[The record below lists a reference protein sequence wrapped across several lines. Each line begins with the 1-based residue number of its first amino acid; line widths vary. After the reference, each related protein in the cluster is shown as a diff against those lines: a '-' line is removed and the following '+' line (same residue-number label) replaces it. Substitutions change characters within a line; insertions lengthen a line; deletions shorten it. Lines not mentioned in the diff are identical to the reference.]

1 MPRKIDP
8 HWGEDGFGDVEP
20 VSLTADEAGELAAV
34 LEYAADSPQ
43 VSDIRSAVQYIG
55 TSYRNWRRRGAA
67 AFTRAEAR
75 KALEEI
81 LRTDRIDYAALTS
94 LNGRAFQCVHDSL
107 LVMTTAPVS
116 RGDTVIAALM
126 EYRLDEKVVRD
137 AVHTA
142 IERLKASK
150 GPDRE
155 GDIAWA
161 VAELCRLYEDL
172 KGRAATHSNKGELLA
187 YQSGPRSPAGRFV
200 KGCIKLI
207 DPRIRETQIS
217 RAMRLCIESRKKGR
231 D

>member
-8 HWGEDGFGDVEP
+8 HRGDDGFGDVEP
-20 VSLTADEAGELAAV
+20 VSLTADQAGKLAAI
-34 LEYAADSPQ
+34 LEFAPDSPQ
-43 VSDIRSAVQYIG
+43 ASDIHFAVRDIG
-55 TSYRNWRRRGAA
+55 TIYRNWRRRGAA
-67 AFTRAEAR
+67 AFTRGEAR

-126 EYRLDEKVVRD
+126 KDRLDEKVLRD
-137 AVHTA
+137 AVLAA
-142 IERLKASK
+142 IERLKESK

-161 VAELCRLYEDL
+161 VEELCQLYEDL
-172 KGRAATHSNKGELLA
+172 TGRAATHSNKGKLLA
-187 YQSGPRSPAGRFV
+187 YQSGSQSQTGRFV
-200 KGCIKLI
+200 KGCIELI